1 MIQSGIIA
9 VGVVLLPA
17 LAYLAWMW
25 IKGIDYMK
33 ENHSDYKGDD
43 WLNWHNDSE
52 NENDKNQ
59 IQ

>member
-9 VGVVLLPA
+9 VGVVVLPA
-17 LAYLAWMW
+17 LAYLIWMW

-33 ENHSDYKGDD
+33 ENHPDYKGDD
-43 WLNWHNDSE
+43 WLNWDNDPE

>member
-1 MIQSGIIA
+1 MIESIIA
-9 VGVVLLPA
+9 VTLIILPA
-17 LAYLAWMW
+17 LGYLCWMW

-43 WLNWHNDSE
+43 WLNWDNDSE

>member
-1 MIQSGIIA
+1 MIQNILIVGLIA
-9 VGVVLLPA
+9 LPA
-17 LAYLAWMW
+17 MAYLGWMW

-33 ENHSDYKGDD
+33 ENHPDYKGDD
-43 WLNWHNDSE
+43 WLNWNNDSE

>member
-1 MIQSGIIA
+1 MIVIA
-9 VGVVLLPA
+9 LIVLPA
-17 LAYLAWMW
+17 LACLGWMW

-33 ENHSDYKGDD
+33 KNHPDYKGDD
-43 WLNWHNDSE
+43 WLNWDNDSE